1 MKKIINGKKYD
12 TDTAKC
18 IGCEN
23 NIGCGNDKVL
33 SCTDYSFWETC
44 LYRKKTGEYFT
55 YYHEVKGDKEVI
67 TPISE
72 EEAMKWCEI
81 HMSVEEYE
89 EIWGEV
95 EE

>member
-1 MKKIINGKKYD
+1 MRKIINGKKYD

-18 IGCEN
+18 IGCKN

-33 SCTDYSFWETC
+33 SSTDYFFWEIC

-55 YYHEVKGDKEVI
+55 SYHENARDKEVI

-72 EEAMKWCEI
+72 EEAMKWCEN
-81 HMSVEEYE
+81 HLSVEEYE